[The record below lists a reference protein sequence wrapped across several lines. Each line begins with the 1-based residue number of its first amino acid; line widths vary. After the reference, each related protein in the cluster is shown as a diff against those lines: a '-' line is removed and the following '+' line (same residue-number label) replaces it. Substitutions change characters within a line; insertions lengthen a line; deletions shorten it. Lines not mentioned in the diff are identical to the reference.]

1 MSITTEEKIGYLVL
15 NTGTP
20 DAPTIPALRSYLKEF
35 LSDPDMLDY
44 PSTRPDHLA
53 KGFDKIK
60 NYISV
65 VLRWIVLNLIVLPFR
80 PSKIKDKYAGIWTN
94 EGSPLLVNTIK
105 FVDKLKKYTNGN
117 IEIGMRYG
125 NPSIMNAIKNLQVN
139 RTQKLF
145 LVSMFPQYAQA
156 TSGSTFDE
164 VYRVLDE
171 LDYHPEIVKIEHYYN
186 EDFYLKSLAK
196 SIVESQ
202 EYKESEYLLF
212 SFHGLPVRHLKKSD
226 ISQSHCQKVDN
237 CCEKTSENN
246 ELCYK
251 SHCVKTIMKVAEII
265 DPDKPFKVCYQSTF
279 GPEQWIQPNIVDVL
293 EDLAEKGIKK
303 VSVACPSFTAD
314 CLETLEEIAVENHE
328 DFEKNGGEYVKLIPS
343 LNDNDDW
350 VQNFAEYLTEKE
362 DEFVK
367 K

>member
-1 MSITTEEKIGYLVL
+1 
-15 NTGTP
+15 
-20 DAPTIPALRSYLKEF
+20 
-35 LSDPDMLDY
+35 
-44 PSTRPDHLA
+44 
-53 KGFDKIK
+53 
-60 NYISV
+60 
-65 VLRWIVLNLIVLPFR
+65 
-80 PSKIKDKYAGIWTN
+80 
-94 EGSPLLVNTIK
+94 
-105 FVDKLKKYTNGN
+105 
-117 IEIGMRYG
+117 
-125 NPSIMNAIKNLQVN
+125 MNAIKNLQAN
-139 RTQKLF
+139 GTKKLF

-171 LDYHPEIVKIEHYYN
+171 LNYHPELVKIEHYYN

-196 SIVESQ
+196 SIIESE

-226 ISQSHCQKVDN
+226 LSQSHCQKIDN

-293 EDLAEKGIKK
+293 EDLAEKGVKK

-367 K
+367 